1 MIYLTNMCVD
11 IYQQVETIE
20 FVYSIG
26 VLKWVIVDHQYPTI
40 GEFLKWRK
48 KLFQNEY
55 LEKIIEDTNE
65 DNHFDRDKKRRI
77 NLNDEILIF
86 IILKKLKI
94 DKLDESICENKLGDD
109 DIEVVKFVPSLVIG
123 KYHSR
128 VRCS

>member
-1 MIYLTNMCVD
+1 MAQEIV
-11 IYQQVETIE
+11 
-20 FVYSIG
+20 S
-26 VLKWVIVDHQYPTI
+26 KWIP
-40 GEFLKWRK
+40 W
-48 KLFQNEY
+48 
-55 LEKIIEDTNE
+55 KIIEDTNE

-128 VRCS
+128 VRCSWGKGHDRYYSTCPCLVPHY